1 VESDAKLEV
10 DVQNIK
16 EEKSFED
23 ESKALPVED
32 YVNQQGVL
40 FLAQDI
46 GSDGEFFFQDKS
58 LNFSSMV

>member
-1 VESDAKLEV
+1 MESDAKLEA
-10 DVQNIK
+10 DGQDTK
-16 EEKSFED
+16 EEEKSFED

-46 GSDGEFFFQDKS
+46 GSDGRFLF
-58 LNFSSMV
+58 